1 MYIKKYWGNFIGGSD
16 DSLNLVA
23 FLEDQKKE
31 EIPLSEIFAKIGL
44 DKQNWDFHQT
54 VEYLEFTHS
63 DGVEM
68 DFHFAIDVVTDLA
81 AILLE
86 CSVSGSVNLQDLD
99 EYNTPS
105 RRIRITATPEEHD
118 AMNKALAD
126 FAQNPLEYDLHEM
139 MDDEEIQEM
148 ARDVEALRK
157 ELYEAAGRNRDY
169 HVKAEDVKSLLP
181 DWRGA
186 DGCIATNRITV
197 EGCKVGYCYREKP
210 DGDWDSGWRFTAG
223 DESEEYMDDPN
234 NAGIYKLNTI
244 CNDDPDIIALLH
256 MPAPCAFERDENG
269 VFQQIKDWK
278 PDEDEEDPDMDI
290 LKQCQKWHEN
300 NEHHKIIEA
309 LEGIEERTPE
319 MDSQLA
325 RAYNNEADHRTPEGR
340 AMLKKAIALLKP
352 HEEYFEGDYYW
363 NFRMGYSYY
372 YLDQEGKALR
382 YFEKALE
389 ARPDDE
395 DTMQL
400 IDGCKKGISLP
411 QFSECFRERTESTW
425 KDFAQQEAQLRRMMD
440 EDKDHTRGQELVD
453 RVEGILNQAF
463 DEISFEMG
471 VGGEKYELILT
482 PEGDKVKLFELV
494 YFQKHAPKEVLEH
507 WNILVGRQPI
517 RNIGL
522 RTDDGWDISGEDVQI
537 WLEQQGKNSFALS
550 AYCEKLLPMLEEEE
564 GRAW

>member
-44 DKQNWDFHQT
+44 DKQNWNFHQT

-99 EYNTPS
+99 EYNTSS

-126 FAQNPLEYDLHEM
+126 FAQNPMEYDLSEM
-139 MDDEEIQEM
+139 MDDEEIHEM

-169 HVKAEDVKSLLP
+169 HVKAEDVKHLLP
-181 DWRGA
+181 DWEGA

-197 EGCKVGYCYREKP
+197 EGCKVGYCYREEP
-210 DGDWDSGWRFTAG
+210 DGGWDSGWRFTAG
-223 DESEEYMDDPN
+223 DESDEYMDDPN

-244 CNDDPDIIALLH
+244 CNDDPDIIPLLNT
-256 MPAPCAFERDENG
+256 PAPCAFERDENG

-290 LKQCQKWHEN
+290 LKQCQKWHE
-300 NEHHKIIEA
+300 EDKHQKIVDA
-309 LEGIEERTPE
+309 LEAISAEERTPE
-319 MDSQLA
+319 MDMELA
-325 RAYNNEADHRTPEGR
+325 RAYNNLADSSEPEGR
-340 AMLKKAIALLKP
+340 KLLHQALELMQS
-352 HEEYFEGDYYW
+352 HEEELGDTYSW
-363 NFRMGYSYY
+363 NFRMGYAYY
-372 YLDQEGKALR
+372 YLD
-382 YFEKALE
+382 
-389 ARPDDE
+389 
-395 DTMQL
+395 
-400 IDGCKKGISLP
+400 
-411 QFSECFRERTESTW
+411 
-425 KDFAQQEAQLRRMMD
+425 
-440 EDKDHTRGQELVD
+440 
-453 RVEGILNQAF
+453 
-463 DEISFEMG
+463 
-471 VGGEKYELILT
+471 
-482 PEGDKVKLFELV
+482 
-494 YFQKHAPKEVLEH
+494 
-507 WNILVGRQPI
+507 
-517 RNIGL
+517 
-522 RTDDGWDISGEDVQI
+522 
-537 WLEQQGKNSFALS
+537 
-550 AYCEKLLPMLEEEE
+550 
-564 GRAW
+564 

>member
-1 MYIKKYWGNFIGGSD
+1 MTDVYQKYWGNFIGGSD

-31 EIPLSEIFAKIGL
+31 EIPLSEIFTKIGL
-44 DKQNWDFHQT
+44 DKQNWGFRQT

-63 DGVEM
+63 SGVEM

-118 AMNKALAD
+118 AMNKSLAD
-126 FAQNPLEYDLHEM
+126 FAQNPLEYDLSEM

-157 ELYEAAGRNRDY
+157 DLYEAAGRNRDY
-169 HVKAEDVKSLLP
+169 HVKAEDVKSLLS
-181 DWRGA
+181 DWKGA

-244 CNDDPDIIALLH
+244 CNDDPDIIPLLNT
-256 MPAPCAFERDENG
+256 PAPCAFERDENG

-290 LKQCQKWHEN
+290 LKQCQKWHE
-300 NEHHKIIEA
+300 EDKHQKIVDA
-309 LEGIEERTPE
+309 LEAIPTEERTPE
-319 MDSQLA
+319 MDMELA
-325 RAYNNEADHRTPEGR
+325 RATTIWRTPANR
-340 AMLKKAIALLKP
+340 R
-352 HEEYFEGDYYW
+352 EE
-363 NFRMGYSYY
+363 S
-372 YLDQEGKALR
+372 
-382 YFEKALE
+382 
-389 ARPDDE
+389 
-395 DTMQL
+395 
-400 IDGCKKGISLP
+400 
-411 QFSECFRERTESTW
+411 
-425 KDFAQQEAQLRRMMD
+425 
-440 EDKDHTRGQELVD
+440 
-453 RVEGILNQAF
+453 
-463 DEISFEMG
+463 SFTG
-471 VGGEKYELILT
+471 
-482 PEGDKVKLFELV
+482 
-494 YFQKHAPKEVLEH
+494 H
-507 WNILVGRQPI
+507 WN
-517 RNIGL
+517 
-522 RTDDGWDISGEDVQI
+522 
-537 WLEQQGKNSFALS
+537 
-550 AYCEKLLPMLEEEE
+550 
-564 GRAW
+564 